1 MATETSTAS
10 EPRIEDAHPA
20 IELRAASFTLP
31 MLRLLQTGLDAIEA
45 ELLPRVEQAPEFF
58 RHAPVV
64 IDLTGLLDSEDP
76 VDFPRLVGLM
86 RGLDMLPV
94 GVRGGSAVHR
104 DAARAMELAIL
115 SEGSGRSRKRS
126 RTTDLDPPDLGP
138 AGSGTQSDRVN
149 GHDPVWHQ
157 PQDQAIPT
165 SAEQADQSKT
175 SGRVKGPT
183 SSEGTQVPAKPQAGP
198 EGSVPAS
205 RLVDRPVRSGQRIYV
220 AGGDLTVTA
229 SVSSGSELMAD
240 GNIHVYAPLRG
251 RVIAGLKGNTKARI
265 FCQALHAELVSVAG
279 HYRVSENIPAH
290 LKGQP
295 VQVFLER
302 EILRIEPL

>member
-1 MATETSTAS
+1 MSTDTATSI
-10 EPRIEDAHPA
+10 EPRNHGADPA

-31 MLRLLQTGLDAIEA
+31 MLRLLRHGLDAVET

-64 IDLTGLLDSEDP
+64 IDLTGLLEPEAS

-94 GVRGGSAVHR
+94 GVRGGSAAHR

-115 SEGSGRSRKRS
+115 SEGSSRAGKRVHTRETEVPASASRPEPVKEVTPQGRRS
-126 RTTDLDPPDLGP
+126 
-138 AGSGTQSDRVN
+138 AVK
-149 GHDPVWHQ
+149 
-157 PQDQAIPT
+157 PT
-165 SAEQADQSKT
+165 ENSSAEQSAHHAQ
-175 SGRVKGPT
+175 VKGPT
-183 SSEGTQVPAKPQAGP
+183 ASDVTETQTEQVSSQAGQ
-198 EGSVPAS
+198 GLSS
-205 RLVDRPVRSGQRIYV
+205 RLVNYPVRSGQRIYA

-229 SVSSGSELMAD
+229 TVSSGSELMAD

-251 RVIAGLKGNTKARI
+251 RVIAGLRGNTKARI
-265 FCQALHAELVSVAG
+265 FCQELHAELVSVAG

-290 LKGQP
+290 LKGKP
-295 VQVFLER
+295 VQIFLER